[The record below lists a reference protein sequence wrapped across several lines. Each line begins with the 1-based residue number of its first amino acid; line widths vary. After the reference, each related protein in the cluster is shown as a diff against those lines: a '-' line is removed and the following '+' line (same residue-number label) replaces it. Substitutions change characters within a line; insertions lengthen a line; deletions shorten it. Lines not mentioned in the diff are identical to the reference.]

1 MAFIDADEFLV
12 IRDINM
18 AAMPQLLKEYTQ
30 FGALVINWQVVP
42 SSVYTVKLDNRDVML
57 CLEVY

>member
-12 IRDINM
+12 LRDSSV

-30 FGALVINWQVVP
+30 YGALVINWQVLLPAQQNVAVNHRGCYK
-42 SSVYTVKLDNRDVML
+42 S
-57 CLEVY
+57 